1 MSKELIKE
9 SYEMGLKAFGVYGSA
24 PVLNKEFMQ
33 TIPKLNAM
41 DDDAFK
47 LRVKMYKAYIKGW
60 TEKHLE
66 SIP

>member
-24 PVLNKEFMQ
+24 SVLYNEFMQ
-33 TIPKLNAM
+33 TMPRSNAL